1 MNTIKKE
8 INLLKKCN
16 LCVKD
21 LFSDQKPQEMLKSL
35 LVAIKF
41 VKKCRQ

>member
-16 LCVKD
+16 LYVKD
-21 LFSDQKPQEMLKSL
+21 LFSDQKPQEMLKLL

-41 VKKCRQ
+41 GKKC